1 MLFYRSQSIFA
12 FNFNKDEGAFAY
24 AANTMEWNGGG
35 GDSIAHIPHG
45 ENENDLKISFPF
57 KVARAE
63 RI

>member
-35 GDSIAHIPHG
+35 GG
-45 ENENDLKISFPF
+45 
-57 KVARAE
+57 
-63 RI
+63 